1 MPKLHI
7 TTRSGVFASIEGDSG
22 HSVMEILRDNGF
34 DEVLAICGGCASCA
48 TCHIYVDPKF
58 IDLLPPVGND
68 ERDLL
73 EMSEHR
79 KLTSRLACQIQFSPA
94 LDGLDVTIAPEN

>member
-1 MPKLHI
+1 
-7 TTRSGVFASIEGDSG
+7 
-22 HSVMEILRDNGF
+22 MELLRDNGF

-48 TCHIYVDPKF
+48 TCHVYVDPMF
-58 IDLLPPVGND
+58 MDLFPPPGND

-79 KLTSRLACQIQFSPA
+79 KPTSRLSCQIQFGPA
-94 LDGLDVTIAPEN
+94 LDGLHVTIAPEN